1 MIDGILYGNNISS
14 QNYDK
19 AQQYLKSQ
27 IIQPHSL
34 ADLKRNANL
43 KLRQLQLA
51 RQQGDMEV
59 AAILG
64 YEHQQIV
71 QDIDNYDKQ

>member
-1 MIDGILYGNNISS
+1 MIDGIQYGNNISS
-14 QNYDK
+14 RNYDK
-19 AQQYLKSQ
+19 IQQYLKSQ
-27 IIQPHSL
+27 IKQPNSL

-59 AAILG
+59 AAILA

-71 QDIDNYDKQ
+71 QDMNNYNK

>member
-1 MIDGILYGNNISS
+1 MIDGVQYRNNISS

-27 IIQPHSL
+27 IKQPRNL

-43 KLRQLQLA
+43 KLRQVQLA
-51 RQQGDMEV
+51 RLHGDFEV
-59 AAILG
+59 AAILA
-64 YEHQQIV
+64 YELQQIV
-71 QDIDNYDKQ
+71 QDINNYYK